1 MNSIQK
7 IIKYCAMAFAGFLS
21 VVIIGSIVAGLL
33 SVLAGLTVGKDIF
46 GDRERVNLSERYSKE
61 QLAEQGI
68 HGIMVDCNAEILVK
82 QGEEL
87 SVEAVQVTK
96 DCEIR
101 PENGRICVTH
111 RERDFLMN
119 WFSWFDTVAEAKVV
133 ITVPEE
139 FMLKELVI
147 DSGSGRVSV
156 SDLTGEL
163 LSISSGS
170 GKVNVTNTVMEKT
183 GLESG
188 SGKVTVKDSVLGKL
202 YLDSG
207 SGAVMMERVV
217 AREVELD
224 SGSGAVSLNGELT
237 GNCDFSTGSGAV
249 SLILTGNE
257 EEYCIEA
264 DCGSG
269 AFRVNGRKREDGSY
283 GTNVKGK
290 LRIDSGSG
298 SVDVEFTGQAAEERT
313 SRKTE
318 AF

>member
-1 MNSIQK
+1 MNEIQK

-33 SVLAGLTVGKDIF
+33 SVLAGITVGKDIF
-46 GDRERVNLSERYSKE
+46 SDKERVNFSERYS
-61 QLAEQGI
+61 QEQGI
-68 HGIMVDCNAEILVK
+68 HSIMVDCDAEILVK

-96 DCEIR
+96 DCEISL
-101 PENGRICVTH
+101 ENGRICITH

-119 WFSWFDTVAEAKVV
+119 WFSWFDTADGAKVV

-139 FMLKELVI
+139 LMLKEAVI

-170 GKVNVTNTVMEKT
+170 GRVNVTNTVMEKT
-183 GLESG
+183 VLDSG

-207 SGAVMMERVV
+207 SGTVMMEHVV
-217 AREVELD
+217 ASGVELD
-224 SGSGAVSLNGELT
+224 SGSGAVSLSGELT

-249 SLILTGNE
+249 SLILTGSE

-298 SVDVEFTGQAAEERT
+298 SVDVEFTGQEAEE
-313 SRKTE
+313 
-318 AF
+318 